1 MSNPKK
7 KRTLI
12 CGSKA
17 GAPVKHTRDHVAL
30 GFHLAPGQIEKVNK
44 LLKGWRTC

>member
-1 MSNPKK
+1 MSNRKK

-30 GFHLAPGQIEKVNK
+30 GFDISPGHIKKVNE
-44 LLKGWRTC
+44 LLKGWKC